1 MGVSITLLLLMTCV
15 WYILLIVQLHADVS
29 ASPVTTYQCVKQET
43 KKRIEEE
50 TSSSEIR
57 IDSDEGVESG
67 EVAEGNVVST
77 KSYRHRDRVNTVEMD
92 GDAGLEI

>member
-1 MGVSITLLLLMTCV
+1 MEFT
-15 WYILLIVQLHADVS
+15 
-29 ASPVTTYQCVKQET
+29 
-43 KKRIEEE
+43 
-50 TSSSEIR
+50 
-57 IDSDEGVESG
+57 DSDEGVESD